1 MKRGMIFVVFYDCVS
16 DSPPGCGEEETMMM
30 IMKDY
35 EANADTSR
43 KDKNTDR
50 YAWYLLLSKRRGG
63 SVGW

>member
-1 MKRGMIFVVFYDCVS
+1 MDWFSVER
-16 DSPPGCGEEETMMM
+16 ERERERARERER
-30 IMKDY
+30 

-50 YAWYLLLSKRRGG
+50 FAWYLLLSKRRGG